1 MTSMELFAPET
12 PNGTGIIKIMK
23 YTQDEKVVDAVVAI
37 IGFFCIIFGACMI
50 GLVLAILK
58 PILLYFGIENN
69 L

>member
-1 MTSMELFAPET
+1 
-12 PNGTGIIKIMK
+12 MK
-23 YTQDEKVVDAVVAI
+23 YSQDEKVVDAVVAI
-37 IGFFCIIFGACMI
+37 IGFFGIIFGACMI

>member
-1 MTSMELFAPET
+1 
-12 PNGTGIIKIMK
+12 MK
-23 YTQDEKVVDAVVAI
+23 YTRDEQIADAVVAI

-50 GLVLAILK
+50 GLALAILK